1 MEKALATQAEGT
13 VMVSNSFFFDMQ
25 RFADA
30 QRVATLLSASS
41 LLPAHFQ
48 KSVANCVIAL
58 NLADR
63 LRVDPFMLM
72 QNLYVVH
79 GRPGIEGKL
88 AIALV
93 EGTGRFSPLKFKMEG
108 QGKTK
113 KGIARA
119 DACTAYATEIKTGEV
134 IEGPPVTWEMADAE
148 GWTKDKGTET
158 SKWQTMPDLMFRY
171 RSAMFFARV
180 NCPGALLGLRSSD
193 EIEDI
198 EMAPAGPARVY
209 EIKKVPEV
217 EDEETKR
224 ARSEALSAAGAE
236 FDKATTDQIKTLES
250 AKMLAKYLD
259 VASKHFKKPVEE
271 IKADAM
277 KDLAGFLAAYEKW
290 AAKATQKADPKAPV
304 DALTG
309 ADMAPGPC
317 PNREDKAI
325 MTVKFCGECKTREGC
340 PAWAGGGA

>member
-1 MEKALATQAEGT
+1 MGKDLAVQTENA

-25 RFADA
+25 RFTDA

-108 QGKTK
+108 SGKTK

-119 DACTAYATEIKTGEV
+119 ESCTAYATEIKTGEV

-198 EMAPAGPARVY
+198 EMAPMGPAKIY
-209 EIKKVPEV
+209 EIKKEPEPPP
-217 EDEETKR
+217 DL
-224 ARSEALSAAGAE
+224 SEACAE
-236 FDKATTDQIKTLES
+236 FDKVTAEQIKTLES
-250 AKMLAKYLD
+250 AKGLAKYLE
-259 VASKHFKKPVEE
+259 VASKHFKKSVEE
-271 IKADAM
+271 IKAGAVG
-277 KDLAGFLAAYEKW
+277 DLPGFLAAFEKW
-290 AAKATQKADPKAPV
+290 TAKTQKETGKKAAATKPEIK
-304 DALTG
+304 DG
-309 ADMAPGPC
+309 EEMAPLPC
-317 PNREDKAI
+317 PDRPESTMTKA
-325 MTVKFCGECKTREGC
+325 FCDTCKGREGC
-340 PAWAGGGA
+340 PAWI

>member
-1 MEKALATQAEGT
+1 MEKALAVQTENAVT
-13 VMVSNSFFFDMQ
+13 VSNSFFFDMA

-108 QGKTK
+108 SGKTK

-209 EIKKVPEV
+209 EIKKEQEPPA
-217 EDEETKR
+217 DL
-224 ARSEALSAAGAE
+224 SEAVEE
-236 FDKATTDQIKTLES
+236 FHKATFGKELIN
-250 AKMLAKYLD
+250 KYVD
-259 VASKHFKKPVEE
+259 VASKHFKKTADEV
-271 IKADAM
+271 KAEAM
-277 KDLAGFLAAYEKW
+277 KDLPGFLTAYEKW
-290 AAKATQKADPKAPV
+290 TAKAAKKEPKNPV
-304 DALTG
+304 DALSG
-309 ADMAPGPC
+309 EDMAPGPC
-317 PNREDKAI
+317 PNREDNAI
-325 MTVKFCGECKTREGC
+325 MSVKYCGGCKTREGC
-340 PAWAGGGA
+340 PVWA